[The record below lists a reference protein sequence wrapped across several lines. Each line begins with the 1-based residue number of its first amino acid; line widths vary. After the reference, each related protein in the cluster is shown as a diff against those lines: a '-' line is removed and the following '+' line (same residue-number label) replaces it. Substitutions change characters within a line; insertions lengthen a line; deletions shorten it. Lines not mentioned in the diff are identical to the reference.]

1 MVMHGEPW
9 ERVGCCQVELAQYV
23 LRDIPQMTLVWVI
36 NIWTILIKERIFIS
50 LVYVLYNYLSCVLH
64 NFTPSP
70 LTHTAGMRHP
80 VAEGRLSTI
89 DIPKGTSDLG
99 IGISWCE
106 DQVRQISTINVQY
119 IYARV
124 SVTLNSDECAMSTR
138 LCIDL

>member
-1 MVMHGEPW
+1 
-9 ERVGCCQVELAQYV
+9 
-23 LRDIPQMTLVWVI
+23 
-36 NIWTILIKERIFIS
+36 
-50 LVYVLYNYLSCVLH
+50 
-64 NFTPSP
+64 
-70 LTHTAGMRHP
+70 MRHP

-124 SVTLNSDECAMSTR
+124 SVTLNSDECAMSR
-138 LCIDL
+138 LVMPLALAIIVMLNLFLGGGFN